1 MGESGCQSHDV
12 IPSCTQR
19 RIWVTPRSPRSFG
32 VPQDDKSRD
41 RAGSF
46 HEQFVQNIADGH
58 DAVVLGHFHTERDLS
73 VEAAGRTGRVLVL
86 PEWRESRR
94 HLRATSEGEIGFVD
108 SGA

>member
-1 MGESGCQSHDV
+1 MRCRVVAGLE
-12 IPSCTQR
+12 R
-19 RIWVTPRSPRSFG
+19 RLRGANLDFKGAFPEAVVRAYAAPR
-32 VPQDDKSRD
+32 
-41 RAGSF
+41 
-46 HEQFVQNIADGH
+46 IADGH